1 MTQLQFIDILK
12 RNSID
17 DKKIDY
23 ILSKNIKRILGRN
36 IDELEKIIKILSN
49 ENLEIKNCLS
59 VLAQGKAEEIE
70 KIIKILKSENMEV
83 SKCPTVLAHGK
94 SEEIERIIKIL
105 KSENINLTNIREYN
119 MNYIF
124 YKFKYDDLKNIFLHR
139 KDIYSDDEIKLYIRL
154 KYSVNCYYDKQKLD
168 EICNNLNINISK
180 IVDVFKTKNVVL
192 NETLTKKIYDE
203 NFKLWIGKSYKCTSE
218 QLEKNKEMILKL
230 CIRVAKVFAVRN
242 NCMHLEK
249 DLEGFVMDI
258 IMEKCGD
265 LFYCFEGKILEEV
278 LYSYCKKSLY
288 NYYDLNTKTIID
300 NLYGSYDSN
309 TYDDEQSE
317 ILQDID
323 LEIDEREKIQYMS
336 YLLENGV
343 IDFENKIKSK
353 YNMNDNDYTDF
364 IGKVKTKIL
373 SNKN

>member
-17 DKKIDY
+17 VKTIDY
-23 ILSKNIKRILGRN
+23 ILSKNIKRLLGRN
-36 IDELEKIIKILSN
+36 L
-49 ENLEIKNCLS
+49 
-59 VLAQGKAEEIE
+59 EEIE
-70 KIIKILKSENMEV
+70 KIIKLLKDENLDIR
-83 SKCPTVLAHGK
+83 KCLTVLVYGK
-94 SEEIERIIKIL
+94 AKEIERIIKLL
-105 KSENINLTNIREYN
+105 KDENIKLTNIKEYN
-119 MNYIF
+119 INYIF
-124 YKFKYDDLKNIFLHR
+124 YKFKYDDLKNILLHR
-139 KDIYSDDEIKLYIRL
+139 KDIYNDDDIKLYIKL
-154 KYSVNCYYDKQKLD
+154 KYSINCYYDKQKLD
-168 EICNNLNINISK
+168 EICNNLNIHISK
-180 IVDVFKTKNVVL
+180 IIDIFKTKNMVL
-192 NETLTKKIYDE
+192 NEILTKKIYNE
-203 NFKLWIGKSYKCTSE
+203 NFKLWIGKQYKCTSE
-218 QLEKNKEMILKL
+218 QLEKNKKTILKL
-230 CIRVAKVFAVRN
+230 CIRIAKVFAVQN

-249 DLEGFVMDI
+249 DLEGSVMDI
-258 IMEKCGD
+258 IIEKCGD
-265 LFYCFEGKILEEV
+265 LFYCYEGKTLEEV

-288 NYYDLNTKTIID
+288 QYYDLNTKTIID

-323 LEIDEREKIQYMS
+323 LEIDEREKLQYMS

-373 SNKN
+373 SNKK

>member
-1 MTQLQFIDILK
+1 MSIL
-12 RNSID
+12 
-17 DKKIDY
+17 
-23 ILSKNIKRILGRN
+23 
-36 IDELEKIIKILSN
+36 
-49 ENLEIKNCLS
+49 
-59 VLAQGKAEEIE
+59 AFGKAEEIE
-70 KIIKILKSENMEV
+70 KIIEILK
-83 SKCPTVLAHGK
+83 K
-94 SEEIERIIKIL
+94 
-105 KSENINLTNIREYN
+105 ENINLMKIKEYN

-124 YKFKYDDLKNIFLHR
+124 YNFKSDDLKNIFFHR
-139 KDIYSDDEIKLYIRL
+139 KDIYSDDEIKLYIKL
-154 KYSVNCYYDKQKLD
+154 KHSINCYYDKQKLD

-180 IVDVFKTKNVVL
+180 IIGVFKTKNIVL
-192 NETLTKKIYDE
+192 NEILTKKIYNE

-230 CIRVAKVFAVRN
+230 CIRVAKAFAVRN